1 LTWCIAIDF
10 SRIFLGFLSGF
21 FSNSGSFAVPYSTAM
36 GQCPD
41 DMPAQ
46 GERPLSR
53 SGECRNTETAQ
64 FPGTGPQKHP
74 VKRGQRFREIKPV
87 RFKLLVYFGRPTLPA
102 RCPESLLRSERRLQ
116 LFVLTR
122 FLNANRGP
130 PRYPSPGLAFAENA

>member
-1 LTWCIAIDF
+1 VNGRF
-10 SRIFLGFLSGF
+10 P
-21 FSNSGSFAVPYSTAM
+21 VPANAETLKRRNF
-36 GQCPD
+36 
-41 DMPAQ
+41 PA
-46 GERPLSR
+46 
-53 SGECRNTETAQ
+53 A
-64 FPGTGPQKHP
+64 GTGPQKHP